1 MIVDVLAPNNYIFI
15 GTSRRS
21 TQIPPH
27 KKLTQPNHHFI
38 TPYSVNV
45 CELNLHIKKNLESDS
60 CILFNCIA
68 VLIISL

>member
-1 MIVDVLAPNNYIFI
+1 MYWHQIIIFLLEQA
-15 GTSRRS
+15 GALHRF
-21 TQIPPH
+21 PPH
-27 KKLTQPNHHFI
+27 KKLTQQNHHFI

>member
-21 TQIPPH
+21 TDSPP
-27 KKLTQPNHHFI
+27 KKLTQTNHHFI